1 MLAKTLRTDLKPFI
15 VGFCTCAILCYFV
28 TMALRIKPDS
38 VYSSTNP
45 IRNSD
50 PLGWQVDEKLSS
62 DETSKS
68 TVTVRDHAGTVSDYT
83 GTLSDRIQKVLFHGN
98 GSYNLHPDLRNK
110 DSFSQY
116 GQDKYLNNL
125 FGSKRNGFFVEIG
138 AYDGQSLSNTLLL
151 EMKNNWTGLLIEAN
165 PHMFSSIASVN
176 RNCYAIN
183 CCLGYTNTS
192 LTFTLAG
199 TLSSAD
205 AVITAQHR
213 NRINNERNY
222 NDKTYNKL
230 VTVQCYSL
238 LDVLNVIGTK
248 KVDYFSL
255 DVEGAELYILES
267 IDWNQIDIDV
277 FTIETDQHR
286 GKILSFMKD
295 HGYKWLTHL
304 KGDDIFSKH
313 DYNHSDRRCYSHHR
327 NALVILFGHLV
338 NIMICR
344 QFSR

>member
-1 MLAKTLRTDLKPFI
+1 MLAKTLRTNLKPFI
-15 VGFCTCAILCYFV
+15 VGFCTCAFLFSV
-28 TMALRIKPDS
+28 VAMVLRIKTDS

-45 IRNSD
+45 IPKSD
-50 PLGWQVDEKLSS
+50 KLGWQADEKVSS
-62 DETSKS
+62 DKTAISAGTIS
-68 TVTVRDHAGTVSDYT
+68 DLAGTVSDHPETVSDHT
-83 GTLSDRIQKVLFHGN
+83 GTVSDRIRKVLIHGN

-110 DSFSQY
+110 NSFSQY
-116 GQDKYLNNL
+116 GQDKYLSSH

-138 AYDGQSLSNTLLL
+138 AYDGQFLSNTLLL

-165 PHMFSSIASVN
+165 PHMFSLISSVN

-183 CCLGYTNTS
+183 CCLGYTNSS

-199 TLSSAD
+199 MISSAD
-205 AVITAQHR
+205 AVITARHR
-213 NRINNERNY
+213 NRINSESNNFK
-222 NDKTYNKL
+222 NDKTYNKT

-238 LDVLNVIGTK
+238 FEVLNVIGTK

-286 GKILSFMKD
+286 DTIMSFMKD
-295 HGYKWLTHL
+295 HGYKWLTQL
-304 KGDDIFSKH
+304 QGDDIFSK
-313 DYNHSDRRCYSHHR
+313 RRD
-327 NALVILFGHLV
+327 
-338 NIMICR
+338 
-344 QFSR
+344 

>member
-1 MLAKTLRTDLKPFI
+1 MLKNKLHNAWKPFT
-15 VGFCTCAILCYFV
+15 VGFCTCAFLFYV
-28 TMALRIKPDS
+28 VVVVSRTKTEN
-38 VYSSTNP
+38 VYSLTNP
-45 IRNSD
+45 RRIWD
-50 PLGWQVDEKLSS
+50 PVDLKADGQASS
-62 DETSKS
+62 DQRVNS
-68 TVTVRDHAGTVSDYT
+68 TPTVSD
-83 GTLSDRIQKVLFHGN
+83 RIRQVLIHGN

-110 DSFSQY
+110 NSFSQY
-116 GQDKYLNNL
+116 GQDKYLSNH

-138 AYDGQSLSNTLLL
+138 AYDGQSLSNTLLF

-165 PHMFSSIASVN
+165 PHMFSNIASVN

-199 TLSSAD
+199 MISSAD
-205 AVITAQHR
+205 AVMTAQHR
-213 NRINNERNY
+213 NRINSERVNFK
-222 NDKTYNKL
+222 NDKTYSKA

-238 LDVLNVIGTK
+238 FDILNVIGTR

-286 GKILSFMKD
+286 DKIMSFMKD
-295 HGYKWLTHL
+295 HEYRWLTHL
-304 KGDDIFSKH
+304 IGDDIFIKE
-313 DYNHSDRRCYSHHR
+313 R
-327 NALVILFGHLV
+327 NLDATRPILW
-338 NIMICR
+338 
-344 QFSR
+344 QT

>member
-1 MLAKTLRTDLKPFI
+1 MEGLGSFKMIAKTLRTNLKPFI
-15 VGFCTCAILCYFV
+15 VGFCTCAFLFYVKF
-28 TMALRIKPDS
+28 
-38 VYSSTNP
+38 P

-50 PLGWQVDEKLSS
+50 PLSCQADEMVSS
-62 DETSKS
+62 DKTAKS
-68 TVTVRDHAGTVSDYT
+68 AGTISDLAGKVSDLAGAVGDHTGTVSDHAGAVGDHT
-83 GTLSDRIQKVLFHGN
+83 GTVSDHTGTVSDRIRKELIHGN
-98 GSYNLHPDLRNK
+98 GSYNLYPDLRNK

-116 GQDKYLNNL
+116 GQDRYLSNL

-138 AYDGQSLSNTLLL
+138 AYDGQFLSNTLLL
-151 EMKNNWTGLLIEAN
+151 EMKYSWTGLLIESI
-165 PHMFSSIASVN
+165 PHLFSLIPSVN
-176 RNCYAIN
+176 RKCYAIN

-192 LTFTLAG
+192 LTFTISG
-199 TLSSAD
+199 MLSSAD
-205 AVITAQHR
+205 AVMTAQHR
-213 NRINNERNY
+213 NRINSERNF
-222 NDKTYNKL
+222 NDKTYNKT

-286 GKILSFMKD
+286 GKIMSFMKD

-304 KGDDIFSKH
+304 TGDDIFSKH
-313 DYNHSDRRCYSHHR
+313 T
-327 NALVILFGHLV
+327 G
-338 NIMICR
+338 
-344 QFSR
+344 

>member
-1 MLAKTLRTDLKPFI
+1 MLSKTLSTNIKPFI
-15 VGFCTCAILCYFV
+15 AGFCTCAFLFYV
-28 TMALRIKPDS
+28 LTMALQNKPDS
-38 VYSSTNP
+38 VYRSTNP
-45 IRNSD
+45 IWNSD
-50 PLGWQVDEKLSS
+50 LIGWQADMTVSS
-62 DETSKS
+62 DITAKS
-68 TVTVRDHAGTVSDYT
+68 AGTKNDTVTV
-83 GTLSDRIQKVLFHGN
+83 SDRIRKVLIHGN
-98 GSYNLHPDLRNK
+98 GNYNLHPDLRK
-110 DSFSQY
+110 RDSFSQY
-116 GQDKYLNNL
+116 GQDKYLTNL

-138 AYDGQSLSNTLLL
+138 AYDGQSLSNTLLF

-165 PHMFSSIASVN
+165 PHMFSLIASVN

-199 TLSSAD
+199 VLSSAD

-213 NRINNERNY
+213 NRINSERINFK
-222 NDKTYNKL
+222 NDKTYNKT

-238 LDVLNVIGTK
+238 LDVLVVIGTK

-255 DVEGAELYILES
+255 DVEGAELYILEA

-286 GKILSFMKD
+286 DKIMSFMKD

-304 KGDDIFSKH
+304 QGDDIFSK
-313 DYNHSDRRCYSHHR
+313 RRD
-327 NALVILFGHLV
+327 
-338 NIMICR
+338 
-344 QFSR
+344 